1 MCWCTPYMPD
11 ELMPING
18 LVYMY
23 DNSFIC
29 RGWLHLTNMALAFT
43 QMSSFFNTTFKVN
56 PQCIV
61 TVNES

>member
-1 MCWCTPYMPD
+1 MQIASVLDSDTYTYVGVCMH
-11 ELMPING
+11 
-18 LVYMY
+18 

-56 PQCIV
+56 PQCMV
-61 TVNES
+61 TVIES